1 MCGKMKKK
9 RRDGMNTLEAI
20 AKRRSTRAYRNE
32 QITEEELSVILKA
45 ADASP
50 IAMAKYETLHITVVQ
65 DEKLIKRIN
74 DLTSEMFSRMAGE
87 KRDVDYGAKTLIF
100 VSANG
105 EGLPPEMTYANVGIV
120 VENMVLAA
128 TDLGVDSVIL
138 GGSPRVM
145 VNDAELMRELGV
157 PEGFRPVLGAAFG
170 YAADEGA
177 PREHGFAKNRV

>member
-1 MCGKMKKK
+1 
-9 RRDGMNTLEAI
+9 MNTLEAI
-20 AKRRSTRAYRNE
+20 AKRRSTRAYKNE
-32 QITEEELSVILKA
+32 QISEEALEAILRA

-65 DEKLIKRIN
+65 DGKLIKRIN
-74 DLTSEMFSRMAGE
+74 DMTTEMFSRLFGRE
-87 KRDVDYGAKTLIF
+87 TDTDYGAKTMIF
-100 VSANG
+100 VSAAV
-105 EGLPPEMTYANVGIV
+105 EGQIPEMAYANVGIV

-138 GGSPRVM
+138 GGAPRVM
-145 VNDAELMRELGV
+145 VNDADLMRALGI
-157 PEGFRPVLGAAFG
+157 PESFKPVLGAAFG